1 MKLIDNASK
10 AWRMISVQAMVAAGA
25 VQLAW
30 ESLPPSL
37 LAAVPPDVVKHVTL
51 GLLALGIVGRLVKQ
65 VGVSGE
71 TLSDEDKK
79 EVHP

>member
-37 LAAVPPDVVKHVTL
+37 LAAVPHDVVKHVTL

-65 VGVSGE
+65 GGVSGE
-71 TLSDEDKK
+71 TLSAEDKK

>member
-1 MKLIDNASK
+1 MKLIDNVNK
-10 AWRMISVQAMVAAGA
+10 AWRMVSVQAMVAAGA

-37 LAAVPPDVVKHVTL
+37 LASVPPDVVKYVTL

-65 VGVSGE
+65 DKVSGHE
-71 TLSDEDKK
+71 S
-79 EVHP
+79 

>member
-1 MKLIDNASK
+1 MKLIDNVNK
-10 AWRMISVQAMVAAGA
+10 AWRMVSVQAMVAAGA

-37 LAAVPPDVVKHVTL
+37 LASVPPDVVKYVTL

-65 VGVSGE
+65 GGVSGE
-71 TLSDEDKK
+71 TLSAEDKK

>member
-1 MKLIDNASK
+1 MKLIDEWNK
-10 AWRMISVQAMVAAGA
+10 AWRMVSMQAMVAAGA

-37 LAAVPPDVVKHVTL
+37 LASVPPDVVKYVTL
-51 GLLALGIVGRLVKQ
+51 VLLALGIVGRLVKQ
-65 VGVSGE
+65 DGVSGGA
-71 TLSDEDKK
+71 SSEDKN

>member
-1 MKLIDNASK
+1 MKLIDNVNK
-10 AWRMISVQAMVAAGA
+10 AWRMLSMQAMVAAGA

-37 LAAVPPDVVKHVTL
+37 LASVPPDVVKYVTL

-65 VGVSGE
+65 DGVSGGA
-71 TLSDEDKK
+71 SSEDKN

>member
-1 MKLIDNASK
+1 MKLIDEWNKS
-10 AWRMISVQAMVAAGA
+10 WRMVSMQAMVAAGA

-37 LAAVPPDVVKHVTL
+37 LASVPPDVVKYVTL

-65 VGVSGE
+65 DGVSRVA
-71 TLSDEDKK
+71 SSEDKN

>member
-1 MKLIDNASK
+1 MKLIDNAGKS
-10 AWRMISVQAMVAAGA
+10 WRMVSMQAMVAAGA

-37 LAAVPPDVVKHVTL
+37 LASVPPEIVRYVTL

-65 VGVSGE
+65 EGVSGGA
-71 TLSDEDKK
+71 SSEDKN

>member
-1 MKLIDNASK
+1 MKLIDNVNK
-10 AWRMISVQAMVAAGA
+10 AWRMLSVQAMVAAGA

-37 LAAVPPDVVKHVTL
+37 LASVPPDVVKYVTL

-65 VGVSGE
+65 DKVSG
-71 TLSDEDKK
+71 S
-79 EVHP
+79 